1 MNLREL
7 WAPQICNP
15 SVRSA
20 HGLGTPLVVEV
31 WSRGS
36 LLGLSPYSVGSAL
49 TLGDHHPGHI
59 AIQPVGVDQL
69 AVT

>member
-1 MNLREL
+1 M
-7 WAPQICNP
+7 
-15 SVRSA
+15 
-20 HGLGTPLVVEV
+20 VEV